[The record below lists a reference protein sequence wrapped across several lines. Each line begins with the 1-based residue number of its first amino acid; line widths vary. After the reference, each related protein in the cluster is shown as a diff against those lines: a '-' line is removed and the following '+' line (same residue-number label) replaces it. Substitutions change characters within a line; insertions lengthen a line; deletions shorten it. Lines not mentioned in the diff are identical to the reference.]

1 VYHLGLLLDIRHALV
16 GERSSDNMP
25 DQVVHGLFFPRV
37 DSWATTNVKTRMAPS
52 HEHMDQVLG
61 DFSVEKQDLQDL
73 VPEDHTP
80 GQNG

>member
-1 VYHLGLLLDIRHALV
+1 
-16 GERSSDNMP
+16 
-25 DQVVHGLFFPRV
+25 
-37 DSWATTNVKTRMAPS
+37 MAPS